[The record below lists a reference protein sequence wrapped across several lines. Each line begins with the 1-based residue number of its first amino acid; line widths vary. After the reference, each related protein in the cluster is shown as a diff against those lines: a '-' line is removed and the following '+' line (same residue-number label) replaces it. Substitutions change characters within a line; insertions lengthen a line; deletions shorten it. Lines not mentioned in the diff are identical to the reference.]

1 MNYFIVLS
9 MTVKK
14 IGLNMKS
21 VITRSAVVIS
31 AIALSGCL
39 QTIGN
44 SLPFGGSSAPTA
56 KSAKYKKI
64 NGTRL
69 TKRLIQAEAKAS
81 QPAKKVLK
89 VGREMTLVNK
99 EIVRGSCWDYAD
111 TVYTR
116 AGFSRQ
122 LPQRQTVF
130 KGSKRSGPYADA
142 SQIKPGDFLYY
153 INHSYGGIEHS
164 AIFIDWED
172 KTKKKALMLSYGGE
186 NRRSPARYRIY
197 DLSNVYQITRPKNI

>member
-1 MNYFIVLS
+1 MNYFILLS
-9 MTVKK
+9 MIVKK
-14 IGLNMKS
+14 TGLIMKS
-21 VITRSAVVIS
+21 VVIRTAVVIS
-31 AIALSGCL
+31 AFALSGCL
-39 QTIGN
+39 QSIGN
-44 SLPFGGSSAPTA
+44 TLAFASPTS
-56 KSAKYKKI
+56 KSAKYKKV

-186 NRRSPARYRIY
+186 NRRSPARYRVY

>member
-1 MNYFIVLS
+1 
-9 MTVKK
+9 
-14 IGLNMKS
+14 MKS
-21 VITRSAVVIS
+21 IIPRATVVIS
-31 AIALSGCL
+31 ALALSGCL

-44 SLPFGGSSAPTA
+44 TLSFADSAAPTA
-56 KSAKYKKI
+56 KSSKYKKI
-64 NGTRL
+64 NTGPHL
-69 TKRLIQAEAKAS
+69 TQRLIRAEAKAS
-81 QPAKKVLK
+81 SPAKKVLK
-89 VGREMTLVNK
+89 VGRTMTLVDK

-122 LPQRQTVF
+122 LPQRLTVF
-130 KGSKRSGPYADA
+130 KGSKRSGPYADT

-172 KTKKKALMLSYGGE
+172 KNKNKALMLSYGGE
-186 NRRSPARYRIY
+186 NRRSPARYRVY

>member
-1 MNYFIVLS
+1 MNYFILLS
-9 MTVKK
+9 IIVKK
-14 IGLNMKS
+14 TGLIMKS
-21 VITRSAVVIS
+21 VVTRTAVVIS
-31 AIALSGCL
+31 ALALSGCL
-39 QTIGN
+39 QSIGN
-44 SLPFGGSSAPTA
+44 TLAFASPTS

-186 NRRSPARYRIY
+186 NRRSPARYRVY